1 MALLSIEFPLGA
13 IPSRGTFMR
22 ILLTI
27 ILLFSMFACNHAGQQ
42 DNEKER
48 LLKETKQ
55 KEILAEEQGFENST
69 SGLTLLEAVAK
80 TYDSLGA
87 KRDLI
92 ACELKI
98 AALYRRNE
106 KFVEAM
112 HRDSLALNK
121 ARAENWYDL
130 EFDALVDLS
139 LNWKSMD
146 QDQTFIILHAAEQV
160 LNRHG
165 LAQKREK
172 LCYENGIL
180 HMEYSRFNEALV
192 QFDSAILLCRQSGNN
207 ALMARSYSRAA
218 MTDIFLANYEK
229 AADYGLKALAIQ
241 EKEDKEHDLAYTN
254 TVLALVFGCTKDI
267 QKQRYY
273 NRMGLQIMR
282 REKRKNAD
290 LISLLNNTAHSY
302 AADFPDSS
310 LFYYYQALDLAEE
323 LGLESNTLAIYMNIG
338 NLYLNMGQMDSAS
351 KYLFSAKAM
360 GEKNLGG
367 DGFSQ
372 ATLYAHL
379 SIFYEKKEE
388 IDLAIDYMNKGLEI
402 YTRNASFGRG
412 GSLNHLSHLYALKGD
427 YKKAYEYKSHYIAAK
442 DSHFNMDVDRKM
454 VRLSA
459 LYEIEKKDAELII
472 SEKNRLLLD
481 QEVHVKQRRV
491 LLLSAVSV
499 LFLLMTGIVLYFL
512 RQKSRNEQELKSKN
526 ERIHNLMHEMT
537 HRVKNNFQVLSNVF
551 SLQAGV
557 EKDGSGLIRENKA
570 RVDALLLLHQKLSVD
585 DTLREINPVEYI
597 NELTG
602 YLILSYGFP
611 EKAVT
616 LHFAQNI
623 PGVDVDRL
631 MPLGLIV
638 NEMVS
643 NAMKHAIR
651 GVAEPRLFIGLS
663 MLNEEVCVLTI
674 RDNGMAREEDL
685 KNKQG
690 SLGMRLL
697 NIFARQLQATLS
709 YKIDMGLEWTLEFN
723 IYANFPTP
731 DTHT

>member
-1 MALLSIEFPLGA
+1 
-13 IPSRGTFMR
+13 MR
-22 ILLTI
+22 IFLPFLFLFFLL
-27 ILLFSMFACNHAGQQ
+27 ACNNAGPQ
-42 DNEKER
+42 NPEKER
-48 LLKETKQ
+48 LLNETAQ
-55 KEILAEEQGFENST
+55 RELLAEEKGFENST
-69 SGLTLLEAVAK
+69 TGLTLLNAIAK

-87 KRDLI
+87 KRELI
-92 ACELKI
+92 GCQLKI

-106 KFVEAM
+106 KLTEAM
-112 HRDSLALNK
+112 QMDSLALTQ
-121 ARAENWYDL
+121 ARERKWHDL
-130 EFDALVDLS
+130 EFDALLDLS
-139 LNWKSMD
+139 LNVKSKD
-146 QDQTFIILHAAEQV
+146 ENQAGKILAAAEQV
-160 LNRHG
+160 INRHR
-165 LAQKREK
+165 LEQKRER

-192 QFDSAILLCRQSGNN
+192 QFDSAIMLCRQSGNS
-207 ALMARSYSRAA
+207 ALMARSFSRAA
-218 MTDIFLANYEK
+218 MTEVFLSNYEK

-241 EKEDKEHDLAYTN
+241 EKEDKEHDLAYTS
-254 TVLALVFGCTKDI
+254 TVLALVYGCTKDI
-267 QKQRYY
+267 PKQRYY
-273 NRMGLQIMR
+273 NQMGLQIMR
-282 REKRKNAD
+282 QEKRKNAD

-323 LGLESNTLAIYMNIG
+323 LGLESNKLAIHMNIG
-338 NLYLNMGQMDSAS
+338 NLYLNMGRMDSAS
-351 KYLFSAKAM
+351 KYLLSAKTM
-360 GEKNLGG
+360 GEQNPGD
-367 DGFSQ
+367 DGFSP

-379 SIFYEKKEE
+379 SIFYEKKGDL
-388 IDLAIDYMNKGLEI
+388 DLAIDYMNKGLEI
-402 YTRNASFGRG
+402 YTRLAAFGRG

-427 YKKAYEYKSHYIAAK
+427 YKKAYEYKTQYIAVK
-442 DSHFNMDVDRKM
+442 DSLFNLDVDRKM

-459 LYEIEKKDAELII
+459 IHEIEKKDAELTI

-481 QEVHVKQRRV
+481 QEIQVKERRV
-491 LLLSAVSV
+491 WLLSAVSV

-512 RQKSRNEQELKSKN
+512 RQKSRNEKELKSKN
-526 ERIHNLMHEMT
+526 ERIRNLMYEMT

-551 SLQAGV
+551 SLQAGA
-557 EKDGSGLIRENKA
+557 EMEGSGLIRENKA

-602 YLILSYGFP
+602 YLVLSYGFP

-616 LHFAQNI
+616 RNFAQNI

-643 NAMKHAIR
+643 NAMKHAFL
-651 GVAEPRLFIGLS
+651 GVAQPCLLIGLK

-674 RDNGMAREEDL
+674 RDNGVAKEEDL

-697 NIFARQLQATLS
+697 NIFARQLQAKLF
-709 YKIDMGLEWTLEFN
+709 YKIDKGLEWTLEFN
-723 IYANFPTP
+723 LYANFPTP
-731 DTHT
+731 DTDT